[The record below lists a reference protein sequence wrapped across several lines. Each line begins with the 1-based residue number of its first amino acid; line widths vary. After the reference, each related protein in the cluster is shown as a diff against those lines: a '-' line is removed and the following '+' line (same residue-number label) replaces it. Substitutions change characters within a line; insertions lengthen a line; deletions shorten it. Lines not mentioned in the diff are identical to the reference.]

1 MKTEFNR
8 HYLNIAIERS
18 ADTERTAG
26 LRWPVCQDR
35 FERLSLDEDRV
46 GTVCR
51 GCLFDLKD
59 GCPNTR
65 AWSLDARGGIKP
77 VCEAEDLVYCRHY
90 DCGCDLCAN
99 FHGGVPLPLASRGSL

>member
-1 MKTEFNR
+1 MRTEFNR
-8 HYLNIAIERS
+8 HYLDRAVVRS
-18 ADTERTAG
+18 ADPNRIMR

-35 FERLSLDEDRV
+35 FERLDLDSDRE

-51 GCLFDLKD
+51 GCLFDLRD

-65 AWSLDARGGIKP
+65 AWSLDCEGIKP
-77 VCEAEDLVYCRHY
+77 VCEAGDLVYCRHY

-99 FHGGVPLPLASRGSL
+99 FHGGVPLPLAARGSL